1 MKKQACIPIARCF
14 HPTQSL
20 SQTQE
25 VEVEQVYL
33 IFILYCKSHCISN
46 VSRLEFSVWLWGMP
60 GAWEQTWT
68 NPSFP
73 TCATMGTQCSACRRV
88 KKPHYESMYKTQQ
101 SSLVTQC
108 RKLSSDHYLGSK
120 LSGKYKIAKS
130 KQNPRIIFPRPLK
143 ILAANVIPRIS
154 KPLFDVTVSWFATSR
169 LQGNSHD
176 ISLTPTTCWSTLEL
190 SLHLALE
197 TILLIL
203 LI

>member
-1 MKKQACIPIARCF
+1 MFPGWSSQCDYEECLGAENRHELTQASRHVLPWA
-14 HPTQSL
+14 L
-20 SQTQE
+20 SAA
-25 VEVEQVYL
+25 L
-33 IFILYCKSHCISN
+33 
-46 VSRLEFSVWLWGMP
+46 
-60 GAWEQTWT
+60 A
-68 NPSFP
+68 
-73 TCATMGTQCSACRRV
+73 ARV

-108 RKLSSDHYLGSK
+108 RKPSSDRYLGSK
-120 LSGKYKIAKS
+120 RSGKYKIAKS
-130 KQNPRIIFPRPLK
+130 KQNPRIIFPRQLK